1 MIVKSILISLFLLL
15 SACSFDTAYDV
26 ASLVLL
32 KNRLTLEDRLEE
44 FEGKKWNTQKPV
56 KISWDKY
63 AIPYIKAQTDRDLF
77 YATGVVQAHL
87 RGAQLEI
94 FRRLSQGR
102 LSELI
107 GKKAFD
113 IDVFVRTVDVG
124 RNAEDMIK
132 SMPFELKN
140 HVKAFLKGV
149 NDYNKQVK
157 RLPVD
162 LKLMGVEKL
171 KPWTLKELIYVHR
184 LMGIDVNWKLW
195 PDLVKVFNEIEDD
208 EYTSYWKKWVKP
220 VFSKKLDLSVI
231 DSVIEAGSNAFAISG
246 KKTATGKVIVAGDPH
261 LGLTVPNFW
270 IFMHQESPSI
280 KTLGI
285 TMPSFPLAA
294 MGRNR
299 NIAWTGTNMWGLS
312 SYLYE
317 LSDDDINKSRVRK
330 ETFKSRFSDDV
341 TVEILESKY
350 GPVISNTKLMRSKKP
365 LAISWAGHQK
375 SSEIEAFYKANIA
388 EDIESFKKAFEDYG
402 VVALNYVV
410 GDKSGNIAKIHV
422 TKLPVLKKEASA
434 FIQDKKNKVVD
445 YYNVNDFP
453 ETVDPERGFLVS
465 SNEPLKVKGRSACWF
480 CSVGERH
487 SRISELLER
496 KLISVDDVK
505 SIQQDVVYKD
515 AKKVISNF
523 FNVYGAHKVRLPKSF
538 GKLLEWDLRYSK
550 DSVSPY
556 LFEEMVKSFAEFIY
570 EEKGFTK
577 SQRNLAFAHYSWR
590 LSIFKNFNELS
601 KESQAAIL
609 EKLSNKVNK
618 LREKPWGRIHKVKI
632 AHPFGNLPVIGSFFT
647 LYKGGYPGSVAT
659 VFKAAFNDH
668 TKGYKVNF
676 GANLRVIFD
685 LSEND
690 SNYGVLLGGQ
700 DGFWGS
706 EQIQDQIKPW
716 MRGEYIKLPYTESGV
731 LKVLKRET
739 LLN

>member
-1 MIVKSILISLFLLL
+1 MIVKSILASLFLAL

-26 ASLVLL
+26 VSLVFL
-32 KNRLTLEDRLEE
+32 KNQLSLEDRLEE
-44 FEGKKWNTQKPV
+44 FEGKKWNTKKPV

-63 AIPYIKAQTDRDLF
+63 AVPYIKAETDRDLF
-77 YATGVVQAHL
+77 YATGAVQAHL
-87 RGAQLEI
+87 RGAQLEL

-102 LSELI
+102 LAELI

-124 RNAEDMIK
+124 KNADKIIK
-132 SMPFELKN
+132 GMPFELRHN
-140 HVKAFLKGV
+140 VEAFVKGI
-149 NDYNKQVK
+149 NDYNKQLE

-171 KPWTLKELIYVHR
+171 EPWTLKELIYVHR

-195 PDLVKVFNEIEDD
+195 PDLVRAFNEIEDD
-208 EYTSYWKKWVKP
+208 AYTSYWKKWVKP
-220 VFSKKLDLSVI
+220 LFSKKAGISFI
-231 DSVIEAGSNAFAISG
+231 DSVTEAGSNAFAISG
-246 KKTATGKVIVAGDPH
+246 TKTTTGKVIVAGDPH

-270 IFMHQESPSI
+270 IFIHQESPSI

-285 TMPSFPLAA
+285 TMPSFPLSA

-312 SYLYE
+312 SYLHE
-317 LSDDDINKSRVRK
+317 LSEEDIKTSTRRK
-330 ETFKSRFSDDV
+330 EVFKSRFSDDV
-341 TVEILESKY
+341 VIQILESKY
-350 GPVISNTKLMRSKKP
+350 GPVISNTGLMKSKKH
-365 LAISWAGHQK
+365 LAMSWAGHQE

-410 GDKSGNIAKIHV
+410 GDKAGNIAKIHV
-422 TKLPVLKKEASA
+422 AKLPVLKTEASG
-434 FIQDKKNKVVD
+434 FIQGKGNKIVN

-453 ETVDPERGFLVS
+453 ESINPKRGFLVS
-465 SNEPLKVKGRSACWF
+465 SNESLKVKGKKACWF

-487 SRISELLER
+487 SRISELLEK

-505 SIQQDVVYKD
+505 SIQQDVLYKD
-515 AKKVISNF
+515 AKKVIDRF
-523 FNVYGAHKVRLPKSF
+523 FNVYGERKLRLPKKF
-538 GKLLEWDLRYSK
+538 EQLLNWDLNYGAESEE
-550 DSVSPY
+550 PY
-556 LFEEMVKSFAEFIY
+556 IFEEMVKGLAELVY
-570 EEKGFTK
+570 NEKGFSK
-577 SQRNLAFAHYSWR
+577 AQRDLAFAHYSWR
-590 LSIFKNFNELS
+590 LSIFKNFRELPIGPQMRVL
-601 KESQAAIL
+601 K
-609 EKLSNKVNK
+609 KLTSRVNR
-618 LREKPWGRIHKVKI
+618 LRAKPWGSVHKIKI
-632 AHPFGNLPVIGSFFT
+632 AHPFGSLPVIGSFFT
-647 LYKGGYPGSVAT
+647 LYKGAYPGSVAT

-676 GANLRVIFD
+676 GANLRIIFD

-690 SNYGVLLGGQ
+690 ANYGVLLGGQ

-706 EQIQDQIKPW
+706 EQIKDQVKPW
-716 MRGEYIKLPYTESGV
+716 MRGEYIKLPYTETGV
-731 LKVLKRET
+731 LKVLKHET